1 MKRCLP
7 LWGVALAVVC
17 TEAGAGTLWQR
28 AVAPYAAVSNLS
40 CEVRRDAPLPSGG
53 TARMLSRVDFA
64 RGDRM
69 HVETVA
75 PLARRIVCDGT
86 RFRVH
91 MEGEPNGYEAAVSN
105 LPAVMLVNLRSVP
118 GSPEMA
124 LQPLAGVKE
133 VPLPATSAYPRRA
146 GYDNGK
152 TFTVV
157 SLDDAGRLALI
168 EVFDGAGM
176 PKRVATTKFT
186 GYREALPGVWFATVQ
201 KTEAKLRGKM
211 RTETQRISNLTVNGT
226 IPEKRFDPEAF
237 FEGITF
243 VDDPEALE
251 E

>member
-1 MKRCLP
+1 
-7 LWGVALAVVC
+7 
-17 TEAGAGTLWQR
+17 
-28 AVAPYAAVSNLS
+28 
-40 CEVRRDAPLPSGG
+40 
-53 TARMLSRVDFA
+53 MLSRVDFA

-91 MEGEPNGYEAAVSN
+91 MEGEPHGCEAAVSK
-105 LPAVMLVNLRSVP
+105 LPDVMLLNLRSVP

-152 TFTVV
+152 TFTVL